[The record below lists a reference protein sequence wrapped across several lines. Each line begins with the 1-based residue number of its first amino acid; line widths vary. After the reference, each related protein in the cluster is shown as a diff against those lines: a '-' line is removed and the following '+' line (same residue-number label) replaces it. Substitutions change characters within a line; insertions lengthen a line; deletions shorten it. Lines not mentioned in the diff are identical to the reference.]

1 VADRTT
7 DRPPAGVLV
16 EDLDGTLYRGD
27 APVRSYAAHAGALL
41 AVAEATALVAAL
53 DGFLAGTPG
62 DPELAAA
69 QDGWEAVLL
78 LAARHGLDREAL
90 QDAFLASRAG
100 LADGS
105 SAVEVPA
112 GLVELLVEL
121 RPTHRVVLAT
131 NSPRTGLLDLLA
143 RLGVPAAFDEIVFSA
158 RKPDG
163 MAPLLRR
170 LLGAIGAADEPW
182 RAFSL
187 GDHWRNEIEPAL
199 RVGAATGYV
208 DRFGRAAGP
217 AHATAPTVTELLPS
231 IRSWAEDPAGF
242 VRQRG
247 DLCPQWSSGAG

>member
-1 VADRTT
+1 VAD
-7 DRPPAGVLV
+7 GVLV
-16 EDLDGTLYRGD
+16 VDLDGTLYRGD
-27 APVRSYAAHAGALL
+27 APVRGYATHAAALL
-41 AVAEATALVAAL
+41 PVAQATALTAAL
-53 DGFLAGTPG
+53 DGYLAGAPG
-62 DPELAAA
+62 DPELAAV

-78 LAARHGLDREAL
+78 LAARRGLDREAL
-90 QDAFLASRAG
+90 QGAFLASRAG

-112 GLVELLVEL
+112 GLPELLAEL

-143 RLGVPAAFDEIVFSA
+143 RLGVSRAFDEIVFSA
-158 RKPDG
+158 NKPAG
-163 MAPLLRR
+163 LAPLLRR
-170 LLGAIGAADEPW
+170 LLAAVGAADQPW

-217 AHATAPTVTELLPS
+217 AHVIAPTVTELLPS
-231 IRSWAEDPAGF
+231 IRAWATDPEGF
-242 VRQRG
+242 IRQRG
-247 DLCPQWSSGAG
+247 DVCPHWSSGVG